1 MSSPTTPRP
10 AKRPKTSV
18 PVARS
23 VYVLSDSTGNL
34 PRHMLAAFLTQFPP
48 DALAVR
54 CETFVR
60 TPERAREVL
69 ERAKAENAAVCHAM
83 VSKEL
88 KELVNRYCRR
98 AKLPC
103 RDLTGGIVEFLTRAS
118 GLDPR
123 PNLRSLH
130 RIDEEYNRR
139 IGALEFTLAHDDG
152 LGLDTLHEADI
163 VLAGI
168 SRTSKTPTSIYLAQ
182 QGYRVANVSLAVEVD
197 PPGELLALPSEKV
210 MGLLINSQQLVLI
223 RTRRQASWGMEQTSY
238 GDPAHIARE
247 IAWTRR
253 LFNESGWR
261 SLDVT
266 DQAIEETA
274 AKITAIVG
282 PPRTRTQAALT
293 AELE

>member
-1 MSSPTTPRP
+1 
-10 AKRPKTSV
+10 
-18 PVARS
+18 
-23 VYVLSDSTGNL
+23 
-34 PRHMLAAFLTQFPP
+34 MLAAFLTQFPS
-48 DALAVR
+48 DALSLR
-54 CETFVR
+54 CEAFVR
-60 TPERAREVL
+60 TPMRARQVL
-69 ERAKAENAAVCHAM
+69 EMAKAEHAAVCHAM
-83 VSKEL
+83 VSDEL
-88 KELVNRYCRR
+88 KELVNKYCHR

-103 RDLTGGIVEFLTRAS
+103 RDLTGGIMDFLTRAT
-118 GLDPR
+118 GLKPS

-130 RIDEEYNRR
+130 RIDEEYHRR
-139 IGALEFTLAHDDG
+139 IGALEFTLEHDDG

-182 QGYRVANVSLAVEVD
+182 QGYRVANVSLALEVD
-197 PPGELLALPSEKV
+197 PPGELLAMPATKV
-210 MGLLINSQQLVLI
+210 IGLLINSEQLVLI
-223 RTRRQASWGMEQTSY
+223 RTHRQTEWRMQKTSY
-238 GDPAHIARE
+238 GDPAHVARE

-282 PPRTRTQAALT
+282 PPRSRGNAAA